1 MSNIRS
7 RISRNDIAAE
17 RAEAIQVRLSAG
29 HDPFLVPYSTFC
41 PSIDFSYAL
50 FLFYFTLPLV
60 TIPVL

>member
-29 HDPFLVPYSTFC
+29 HGPFLVPYSTFC
-41 PSIDFSYAL
+41 PLLTFPMHYSHFISPY
-50 FLFYFTLPLV
+50 P
-60 TIPVL
+60 